1 MLGKLMSLNLDKAQ
15 SYDLCFM
22 LDSDYSELSL
32 VLMLETLRQAN
43 SFLNDMV
50 YTYVLVS
57 ETQDLIQ
64 GNTWL
69 NAFSEL
75 SDDTVFDMV
84 ILLGGHKLPQT
95 ASSKLAAFIGLQ
107 YRKGACLAGIESGV
121 YWLSILGLLDKKTV
135 SCHANH
141 KADLTDSYP
150 SVAFN
155 SNIFSFNDNIYTC
168 AGGMATAD
176 MTLDLIDRI
185 TPVASEGLY
194 SKLVIKQPRSTSSLQ
209 KSHVYNR
216 FTGLTKSLVNAVEL
230 MESNL
235 DEPLEIPE
243 IAYHSG
249 VSTRQLERLFQ
260 KHFSNSPKKF
270 YLQLRLKRARN
281 KILNTSHSIFDVAMS
296 CGFVAPTHFSKCYK
310 DFFGISPRQ
319 DRLSI
324 YGLQKSMMG

>member
-1 MLGKLMSLNLDKAQ
+1 MSLNLDKAQ

-43 SFLNDMV
+43 SVLSDKV
-50 YTYVLVS
+50 YRYVLVS
-57 ETQDLIQ
+57 DNEQLTQD
-64 GNTWL
+64 
-69 NAFSEL
+69 NARIRPLSEL
-75 SDDTVFDMV
+75 AAAQVFDMV
-84 ILLGGHKLPQT
+84 IALGGHKFPRSMSAKQ
-95 ASSKLAAFIGLQ
+95 ADFIGLQ

-121 YWLSILGLLDKKTV
+121 YALSLLGLLDKKPA

-141 KADLTDSYP
+141 LSDLSATFSR
-150 SVAFN
+150 VAFN
-155 SNIFSFNDNIYTC
+155 NNIFSFNENIYTC
-168 AGGMATAD
+168 PGGMATTD
-176 MTLDLIDRI
+176 MTMNIIDRI
-185 TPVASEGLY
+185 TPTASEWLY
-194 SKLVIKQPRSTSSLQ
+194 AKLVIKPPHSGSTSQ
-209 KSHVYNR
+209 KTHVYKR
-216 FTGLTKSLVNAVEL
+216 FAGLAKSLINAVEL

-235 DEPLEIPE
+235 GEPLEIPE
-243 IAYHSG
+243 IAHHSG

-281 KILNTSHSIFDVAMS
+281 KILNTSHSIFDVALS

-324 YGLQKSMMG
+324 YDLQKSMMG

>member
-1 MLGKLMSLNLDKAQ
+1 MSLNLDKAQ

-22 LDSDYSELSL
+22 LDADYSELSL

-43 SFLNDMV
+43 SFLSDMV
-50 YTYVLVS
+50 YTYLLVS
-57 ETQDLIQ
+57 ESEDLIQ
-64 GNTWL
+64 GNTWIK
-69 NAFSEL
+69 AFSEL
-75 SDDTVFDMV
+75 ADDTVFDMV
-84 ILLGGHKLPQT
+84 IVLGGHKIPQSI
-95 ASSKLAAFIGLQ
+95 SSNLATFIGQ
-107 YRKGACLAGIESGV
+107 QHRRGACLAGIESGV

-141 KADLTDSYP
+141 KADLSDSYP

-176 MTLDLIDRI
+176 MALDLIDRI

-194 SKLVIKQPRSTSSLQ
+194 SKLVIKQPRSASSLQ
-209 KSHVYNR
+209 KNHIYNR
-216 FTGLTKSLVNAVEL
+216 FAGLAKSLIDAVEL

-260 KHFSNSPKKF
+260 KNFSNSPKKF